1 MTTPGRLARWA
12 VLSCLLLAVGHA
24 AFAESPAPAGPS
36 ATPAFDV
43 ASATEAYLA
52 KMPADKRAKSDAYFE
67 GGYWLQLWDF
77 LYGLAV
83 AGILLA
89 SGLSARLRDLA
100 RRIGRKKPLETALYW
115 LMYLPVVT
123 VLAFPMTV
131 YEGYFREHQYGLAT
145 QTFGPWLGDQAK
157 GLGVGLVMGA
167 IFLPI
172 LYGVFR
178 RATRTWW
185 IWGAA
190 VMVLF
195 LMFGALIAPVYINP
209 IFNKYTKLA
218 DATVRDPILSMA
230 RANGIPAT
238 DVYEM
243 DASRQTTRVS
253 ANVSGFLGTE
263 RITLNDNLLKRCSL
277 AEIQSVM
284 AHEMGHYVLN
294 HVYEL
299 IIEFAVVIV
308 LGFAWVRWGMTRA
321 LARWGAK
328 WRLEGLGDVASL
340 PLLVAVFSVFF
351 LVMTPV
357 TNTIIRV
364 NEIEADIFGL
374 NAARQPDGFAET
386 ALKLGEYRKLAPGPL
401 EELVFFDHPSG
412 RNRIS
417 MAMQWKAEHL
427 GELAAPAA
435 AAVAPSPV
443 Q

>member
-1 MTTPGRLARWA
+1 MTRPGRLARWA
-12 VLSCLLLAVGHA
+12 VLLCLLCTVGSA
-24 AFAESPAPAGPS
+24 AFAESSSPTDQG

-43 ASATEAYLA
+43 AAATEAYLA

-67 GGYWLQLWDF
+67 GGYWLQLWGF
-77 LYGLAV
+77 LYGLGV
-83 AGILLA
+83 AWVMLGT
-89 SGLSARLRDLA
+89 GLSVRVRDLA
-100 RRIGRKKPLETALYW
+100 RRLGRKKPLETALYW
-115 LMYLPVVT
+115 VMYLPIVT
-123 VLAFPMTV
+123 LLAFPLTV

-145 QTFGPWLGDQAK
+145 QTFGPWLWDQTK

-167 IFLPI
+167 LFLPI

-190 VMVLF
+190 VMLLF
-195 LMFGALIAPVYINP
+195 MTFGALIAPVYINP

-238 DVYEM
+238 NVYEM

-253 ANVSGFLGTE
+253 ANVSGLFGTE

-299 IIEFAVVIV
+299 ILEFGIVIV
-308 LGFAWVRWGMTRA
+308 LGFAWVRWGMARA

-328 WRLEGLGDVASL
+328 WRLEGLGDVASF
-340 PLLVAVFSVFF
+340 PLLIAVFSIFF

-357 TNTIIRV
+357 TNSIIRV
-364 NEIEADIFGL
+364 NEVEADIFGL
-374 NAARQPDGFAET
+374 NAAGQPDGFAET
-386 ALKLGEYRKLAPGPL
+386 ALKLGEYRKMAPGPL
-401 EELVFFDHPSG
+401 EEIVFFDHPSG
-412 RNRIS
+412 KNRIQ

-427 GELAAPAA
+427 GEPAEAAP
-435 AAVAPSPV
+435 VPSPP